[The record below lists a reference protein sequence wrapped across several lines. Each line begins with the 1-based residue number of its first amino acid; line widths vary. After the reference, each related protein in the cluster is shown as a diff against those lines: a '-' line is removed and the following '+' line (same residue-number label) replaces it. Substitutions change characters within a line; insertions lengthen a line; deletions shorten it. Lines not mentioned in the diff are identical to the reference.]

1 METIC
6 DYYCANWNYRFD
18 FRDMPWSH
26 IHNQFLARR
35 KILHKTKMALSKKL
49 QICQAILYY
58 LTLCIKEYFRRI
70 FFATLS
76 CLTHLLGLVYTL
88 GQNVIFCPKIQFLLF
103 SNFHFTKK
111 SLNFRAKNHLIFSWK
126 HTFEFSR
133 QNQILVWNSNI
144 SEFFENY

>member
-1 METIC
+1 MQIEI
-6 DYYCANWNYRFD
+6 D

-58 LTLCIKEYFRRI
+58 LTLCIKDSPSFRRI

-76 CLTHLLGLVYTL
+76 CLTHLLGLLYTL
-88 GQNVIFCPKIQFLLF
+88 GQNVIFCPKIQFF
-103 SNFHFTKK
+103 VQKFNFCYFQIFTLQKQK
-111 SLNFRAKNHLIFSWK
+111 SLNFRAKKHLIIFLKK
-126 HTFEFSR
+126 HF
-133 QNQILVWNSNI
+133 
-144 SEFFENY
+144 

>member
-1 METIC
+1 MQIEI
-6 DYYCANWNYRFD
+6 D

-58 LTLCIKEYFRRI
+58 LTLCIKDSPSFRRI

-76 CLTHLLGLVYTL
+76 CLTHLLGLFYTL
-88 GQNVIFCPKIQFLLF
+88 GQIIIFCPKIQI
-103 SNFHFTKK
+103 FTLQKQK
-111 SLNFRAKNHLIFSWK
+111 SLNFRAKNHLIFFMK
-126 HTFEFSR
+126 KTFEFLR
-133 QNQILVWNSNI
+133 QN
-144 SEFFENY
+144 